1 MSRYSMYYTTR
12 QNMYRDF
19 ATTWANLAATS
30 DLPEY
35 QKEGMAL
42 FFRPIAR
49 RFGLIGEF
57 REIGVIK

>member
-1 MSRYSMYYTTR
+1 MSKYSMYYTTR

-19 ATTWANLAATS
+19 ATTWANAVDS
-30 DLPEY
+30 SGLPEY

-57 REIGVIK
+57 RAIGVIK

>member
-1 MSRYSMYYTTR
+1 MSKYSMYYTTR

-19 ATTWANLAATS
+19 ATNWANAVDS
-30 DLPEY
+30 SGLPEY

-57 REIGVIK
+57 RAIGVIK